1 MFMKNFVIFFSALL
15 GSFANSAL
23 GAFDNEQGQACMYEQ
38 YQFCIEGYAADGNA
52 DCDRDGGLVL
62 DECPAENRIATCRVE
77 RDGRVVFTRY
87 YEGTRVNPV
96 KICKAAGGVY
106 IPG

>member
-1 MFMKNFVIFFSALL
+1 MKNLVMFFLVSGVLFSSVELKA
-15 GSFANSAL
+15 S
-23 GAFDNEQGQACMYEQ
+23 DEEQGQACMYEQ
-38 YQFCIEGYAADGNA
+38 YQFCLEGWAADGNA
-52 DCDRDGGLVL
+52 DCDRDSGVVM
-62 DECPAENRIATCRVE
+62 DECPTENRIATCQVE

-87 YEGTRVNPV
+87 YAGTRVNPV

>member
-1 MFMKNFVIFFSALL
+1 MKNFLAFFGIVL
-15 GSFANSAL
+15 
-23 GAFDNEQGQACMYEQ
+23 AFLSTGTLMASDEEQGQACMYEQ

-52 DCDRDGGLVL
+52 DCDRDGGVVM
-62 DECPAENRIATCRVE
+62 DECPTENRIATCRVD

-96 KICKAAGGVY
+96 KICKAAGGDY